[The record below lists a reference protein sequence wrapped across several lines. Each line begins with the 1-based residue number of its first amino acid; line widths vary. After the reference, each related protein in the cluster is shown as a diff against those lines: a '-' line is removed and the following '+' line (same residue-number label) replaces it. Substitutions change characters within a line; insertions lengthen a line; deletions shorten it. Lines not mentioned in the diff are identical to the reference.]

1 VVTNNVVTTA
11 TNSIATS
18 LCDSFILLSSL
29 VVIGRLW
36 AAEVVGLLWE
46 GADSLG
52 EWVGFVWGVAL
63 PSAVE
68 LVGSLWEEVLQ
79 LRGAPVRPSWGEALP
94 REE

>member
-1 VVTNNVVTTA
+1 VATNSVVTTT

-18 LCDSFILLSSL
+18 LCDFFILLSSL
-29 VVIGRLW
+29 VVIGRLF
-36 AAEVVGLLWE
+36 AAEGADSWE
-46 GADSLG
+46 EADSLG
-52 EWVGFVWGVAL
+52 EGVGFVWGVAL

-68 LVGSLWEEVLQ
+68 LVGSLWEEALP

>member
-1 VVTNNVVTTA
+1 MATNSVMTTA

-18 LCDSFILLSSL
+18 LCDFFILVSTL

-36 AAEVVGLLWE
+36 AAE

-52 EWVGFVWGVAL
+52 EGVGFVWGVAL

-79 LRGAPVRPSWGEALP
+79 LRGAPVRPSWEEALP